1 MQTLTLTVANEIV
14 VRAFEHSAALGYRPM
29 AVVVVDNGGHIVSAQ
44 RQDGATMFRVD
55 VARGKAWAAVA
66 MGVRSRD
73 LVQRAKD
80 QPQFFTALAAVGEG
94 KFVPQTGGVLIK
106 DSGGRVLGAAG
117 ASGGTGDEDEAILIH
132 AIEVAGLV
140 AG

>member
-1 MQTLTLTVANEIV
+1 MQTLTLAVANEIIA
-14 VRAFEHSAALGYRPM
+14 RSLDRSTALGYRPM
-29 AVVVVDNGGHIVSAQ
+29 AVVVVDAGGHIVSAQ
-44 RQDGATMFRVD
+44 RQDGATMFRID

-80 QPQFFTALAAVGEG
+80 QPHFFTALAAVGEG
-94 KFVPQTGGVLIK
+94 KFVPQTGGVLVK
-106 DSGGRVLGAAG
+106 DGQGHVLGAAG
-117 ASGGTGDEDEAILIH
+117 ASGGTGDEDEAICIH
-132 AIEVAGLV
+132 GIEVAGLV